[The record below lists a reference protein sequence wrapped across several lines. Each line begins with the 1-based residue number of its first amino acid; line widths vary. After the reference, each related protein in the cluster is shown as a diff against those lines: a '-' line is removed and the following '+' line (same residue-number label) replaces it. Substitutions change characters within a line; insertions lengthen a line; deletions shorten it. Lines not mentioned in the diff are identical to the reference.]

1 MKKDWELKKII
12 DVCLVTDYVANGSFA
27 SLSANVKY
35 NYEKDFAVLVRT
47 TDYVKNWKKDFVYVS
62 EDAYKFLNKSKLF
75 VDDIV
80 ISNVG
85 EPGIT
90 FKIPDLGQ
98 PMTLGPNSILV
109 RSLDKKKL
117 TQEYLYYLFFSEYG
131 QSLLESITTGTAQ
144 KKFNKTNFR
153 ELEIPI
159 PPIDE
164 QNKLVDI
171 LDKAFISFE
180 VVKKNTE
187 KKLLVLKD
195 LKKSFLQ
202 KAFSGELKV

>member
-1 MKKDWELKKII
+1 
-12 DVCLVTDYVANGSFA
+12 
-27 SLSANVKY
+27 
-35 NYEKDFAVLVRT
+35 
-47 TDYVKNWKKDFVYVS
+47 
-62 EDAYKFLNKSKLF
+62 
-75 VDDIV
+75 
-80 ISNVG
+80 
-85 EPGIT
+85 
-90 FKIPDLGQ
+90 
-98 PMTLGPNSILV
+98 
-109 RSLDKKKL
+109 
-117 TQEYLYYLFFSEYG
+117 
-131 QSLLESITTGTAQ
+131 LESITTGTAQ